1 MAKPISWLKDAPAIR
16 SQVASS
22 NYSHFHT
29 SDIGRL
35 FGLMPRAASS
45 LMEAMPRVRYGTS
58 YIVPAEGLAD
68 FLDDV
73 IQTTL
78 AGRDVPAL
86 IQARRGANLYVSRRK
101 PRTVVLKD
109 ELGRG
114 LASLPDCV
122 TLTRGELRIKFETA
136 LELGKALAILAS
148 NMDGDWEWYE
158 FCRLYEPE
166 QPALPSESAYE
177 AVRLGSEAKY
187 FVERGDAGK
196 AGDHARE
203 AFHHAHWV
211 QVERGTV
218 TLAEYDKE
226 MEAIESVAGGM
237 KEIRSALTAGTGLVA
252 FSDLS
257 SRCTSPMAGSGSS
270 GQRPQPWGAPSLGS

>member
-1 MAKPISWLKDAPAIR
+1 MPKPISWLKDAAEIR
-16 SQVASS
+16 REVGAST
-22 NYSHFHT
+22 YSHFNT
-29 SDIGRL
+29 ADIGRL
-35 FGLMPRAASS
+35 FRLMPRAASG
-45 LMEAMPRVRYGTS
+45 LMEAMPRVRYGSS
-58 YIVPAEGLAD
+58 YIVPADGLAD

-73 IQTTL
+73 LQTTL

-86 IQARRGANLYVSRRK
+86 IQARRAANLYVSRRK

-122 TLTRGELRIKFETA
+122 TLTRGELRIKFKTA
-136 LELGKALAILAS
+136 LELGKALAILVS
-148 NMDGDWEWYE
+148 NMEGDWEWYE

-177 AVRLGSEAKY
+177 ALRLGGEAKY
-187 FVERGDAGK
+187 FVDRGDA
-196 AGDHARE
+196 ARARDSARE

-211 QVERGTV
+211 QAERGTI

-226 MEAIESVAGGM
+226 MEAIEGVAGAM
-237 KEIRSALTAGTGLVA
+237 KEIRSVLTDPQAPQVLQLNSPA
-252 FSDLS
+252 FSFACG
-257 SRCTSPMAGSGSS
+257 R
-270 GQRPQPWGAPSLGS
+270 RW